1 MRRVLGHKD
10 ISDESL
16 EALAERRECMERETR
31 DASAC
36 ARRAW
41 LDWRRER
48 ELLEPV

>member
-1 MRRVLGHKD
+1 M
-10 ISDESL
+10 
-16 EALAERRECMERETR
+16 AERRECMERETR

-48 ELLEPV
+48 EWLEAVEREWLEAVERELLEAV